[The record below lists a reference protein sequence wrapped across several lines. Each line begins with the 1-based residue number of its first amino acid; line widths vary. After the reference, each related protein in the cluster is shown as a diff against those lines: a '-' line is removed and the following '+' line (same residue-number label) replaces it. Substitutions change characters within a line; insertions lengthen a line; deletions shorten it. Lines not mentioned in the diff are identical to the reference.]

1 MEYKLKDTTSKEA
14 FNYGYLLKRI
24 FPYMKPVMGR
34 AVINLIIA
42 IPLGLLDGVVALSLK
57 PYLYFSQLLFH
68 SVLLHLHCFREF

>member
-42 IPLGLLDGVVALSLK
+42 IPLGLLDGVVA
-57 PYLYFSQLLFH
+57 YH
-68 SVLLHLHCFREF
+68 